1 MLQKFPAVGHE
12 SSRCRVGGHP
22 DLRRYK
28 AGGFII
34 WFRCILFSALPEV
47 TGPAGI
53 VGACLGPE
61 TLRYEF
67 PDMSKEKQLP
77 GDAIRGIIDVGQG
90 ADSTFTPNVYSE
102 FITPAGVKAKG
113 FKRSVEPASY
123 TTDRSQTAGGG
134 SMSET
139 PRERNWHDWRLS
151 KQEAVRQI
159 IE

>member
-1 MLQKFPAVGHE
+1 
-12 SSRCRVGGHP
+12 
-22 DLRRYK
+22 LRRYK

-77 GDAIRGIIDVGQG
+77 GDAIRGIIDVGRVRILLLRR
-90 ADSTFTPNVYSE
+90 TFTLSSSP
-102 FITPAGVKAKG
+102 
-113 FKRSVEPASY
+113 
-123 TTDRSQTAGGG
+123 
-134 SMSET
+134 
-139 PRERNWHDWRLS
+139 PRG
-151 KQEAVRQI
+151 
-159 IE
+159 